1 MHSASFNS
9 AETYAPYSTGIGY
22 NSKIYERPLKC
33 ISLDETK
40 YELTVDAEENLS
52 GLTGKEIIFRAYN
65 KGNIFTFHKGTIA
78 SITGN
83 VIKLENISLGAGDYA
98 YKLFPEPF
106 AFVPENSVLK
116 SSANFSGG
124 HYSIASARYTFSH
137 GNQVMSAADGATI
150 FGKYGNLYEAFA
162 FALANGN
169 SLKEPGLAF
178 KVLSD
183 GSVHADAEY
192 TTPCADY
199 AEFFEWEDGNPDGE
213 DRAGYFVKLK
223 GEKIVKCD
231 EFDIP
236 LGIVSAT
243 PAIIGDSGELHW
255 KDKYVTD
262 DFGRIQYHDVLVPAE
277 YDEENNLIS
286 EEHMERQPII
296 NPEWDNTKEYI
307 PRKDRTEWS
316 PVGVLG
322 KLIVY
327 DDGTLQ
333 SGDICRPGNNGIA
346 VKSIKNGYPVLK
358 RVSKDK
364 VLVWFKE

>member
-1 MHSASFNS
+1 
-9 AETYAPYSTGIGY
+9 
-22 NSKIYERPLKC
+22 
-33 ISLDETK
+33 
-40 YELTVDAEENLS
+40 
-52 GLTGKEIIFRAYN
+52 
-65 KGNIFTFHKGTIA
+65 
-78 SITGN
+78 
-83 VIKLENISLGAGDYA
+83 
-98 YKLFPEPF
+98 
-106 AFVPENSVLK
+106 
-116 SSANFSGG
+116 
-124 HYSIASARYTFSH
+124 
-137 GNQVMSAADGATI
+137 MSAADGATI

-255 KDKYVTD
+255 KDKNVTD

-296 NPEWDNTKEYI
+296 NPDWDNSKEYI
-307 PRKDRTEWS
+307 PRKDRAEWS

-327 DDGTLQ
+327 DDGTLK
-333 SGDICRPGNNGIA
+333 SGDICRVGAGGIA
-346 VKSIKNGYPVLK
+346 VKSIENGYPVLK
-358 RVSKDK
+358 RISEDK
-364 VLVWFKE
+364 VLVWFKG